1 MFLAPKRMVL
11 LSNSAA
17 TQKDKIRETAEMAE
31 PETTETEATVITEAT
46 EVIIPA
52 AEITATTE
60 EITDITEEIP
70 AIMAE
75 MVQSAA

>member
-31 PETTETEATVITEAT
+31 PETTEATVITEAT

-60 EITDITEEIP
+60 EIPAITEEIP